1 MVNIAIQRKLKNH
14 RPLKKLLQY
23 FFYPLGSFLIIYIKS
38 HSPPRLV
45 RMRNPWGH
53 FSWTGAWSD
62 TSDLW
67 TPQLREELMAQ
78 ARFLVT
84 VEEKV
89 FHSLLSRELMMACS
103 GSPLKT
109 SSPSLTVLIFARLA
123 THIDTDANILNNK
136 RIENEKE
143 C

>member
-1 MVNIAIQRKLKNH
+1 MVNTKKTKYPSPIKKTFAIL
-14 RPLKKLLQY
+14 
-23 FFYPLGSFLIIYIKS
+23 FYPLGSFIIIYITS

-78 ARFLVT
+78 ARFLFT
-84 VEEKV
+84 VDEKM
-89 FHSLLSRELMMACS
+89 FYSLLSRELMMACS

-109 SSPSLTVLIFARLA
+109 SSPSLTVLIFARLV
-123 THIDTDANILNNK
+123 THIDTDATYTGSKYPK
-136 RIENEKE
+136 RLMNRK
-143 C
+143 

>member
-1 MVNIAIQRKLKNH
+1 MVNIAIQRKLNNH
-14 RPLKKLLQY
+14 RPLKKTFAIL
-23 FFYPLGSFLIIYIKS
+23 FYPLGSFIIIYNTS
-38 HSPPRLV
+38 HPPPRLV

-78 ARFLVT
+78 ARFLFT
-84 VEEKV
+84 VDEKM
-89 FHSLLSRELMMACS
+89 FYSLALSRELMMACS

-123 THIDTDANILNNK
+123 THIVTDATYTDANILNN
-136 RIENEKE
+136 
-143 C
+143 